1 MKSYRIIDI
10 AAGGSHSAVVDD
22 KGHVFMVIS
31 IFLYLSC
38 SLVVVVMVNLVEVT
52 RLKVLLLTVLF
63 LLWLNIYKQEKL

>member
-1 MKSYRIIDI
+1 MKGYRIIDI

>member
-1 MKSYRIIDI
+1 MKGYRIIDI

-31 IFLYLSC
+31 IFLYLRC